1 MAKPSKKAEPAPK
14 PEHISQEDRKDQAEQ
29 IISLMEGGMSERAA
43 CLKVGVSRSTFR
55 SAVLRCQVADQYAR
69 ALETLAHSQVELIE
83 KSLRDAR
90 KGVID
95 VQMGRLEVDTRK
107 WLASK
112 FLPKKYGDKI
122 TQEHSGPDGGP
133 IEHKYG
139 GLSDDELRAEI
150 ERRMAALGK

>member
-1 MAKPSKKAEPAPK
+1 MGKPAKKAEPAQK
-14 PEHISQEDRKDQAEQ
+14 PEHISQEGRKDQAEQ

-69 ALETLAHSQVELIE
+69 ALESLAHDQVEKIE
-83 KSLRDAR
+83 KSLRDTR

-95 VQMGRLEVDTRK
+95 VQVGRLEVDTRK

-122 TQEHSGPDGGP
+122 TQEHTGEGGGP
-133 IEHKYG
+133 VKYQNMAPAD
-139 GLSDDELRAEI
+139 LDAEI
-150 ERRMAALGK
+150 ARLQALVGKP